1 MLKAILLS
9 NIQCFMF
16 QTDALCKRHNIQLR
30 EEYLEL
36 RREKLKLDEEKLKL
50 TEENQKMKAES
61 YTNLTYASTG
71 LPTIPFFSSN
81 LGSS

>member
-1 MLKAILLS
+1 ML
-9 NIQCFMF
+9 

-50 TEENQKMKAES
+50 TEENLKMKAES
-61 YTNLTYASTG
+61 HTNLTYATTG
-71 LPTIPFFSSN
+71 LLTVPLISSN
-81 LGSS
+81 VVCRASVR